1 MRPRLRKTNKILLM
15 TAARPALR
23 VLVADDTAL
32 GTALAAAIDADP
44 ELVCVGRVR
53 EPLRVAAAATQFQP
67 DLVLLAHLL
76 GGSTTIHE
84 VSQIAARAPGVR
96 ILVLSEVSSD
106 ILAEEALRR
115 GAAGFLVH
123 DGTVANLL
131 ARVRACGGR
140 VPFEEVAAQAGDRWS
155 ALV

>member
-1 MRPRLRKTNKILLM
+1 M

-23 VLVADDTAL
+23 VLVADDSAL
-32 GTALAAAIDADP
+32 GAALAAAIDDDP
-44 ELVCVGRVR
+44 ELVCVGHVA
-53 EPLRVAAAATQFQP
+53 EPLHVAAAAANVQP

-84 VSQIAARAPGVR
+84 VSLIAARAPGVR

-123 DGTVANLL
+123 DGNVPNLL
-131 ARVRACGGR
+131 GRVRACGGR
-140 VPFEEVAAQAGDRWS
+140 VPFDEVAPQDGDRWS
-155 ALV
+155 VSV

>member
-1 MRPRLRKTNKILLM
+1 MRPKLRKTKKFCRM

-23 VLVADDTAL
+23 VLVAHDTAL
-32 GTALAAAIDADP
+32 GAALAAAIDRDP
-44 ELVCVGRVR
+44 ELVCVGHVA
-53 EPLRVAAAATQFQP
+53 EPLRVAAAAAAAQP

-84 VSQIAARAPGVR
+84 VSLIAARVPGVR

-123 DGTVANLL
+123 DGNVANLL
-131 ARVRACGGR
+131 GRVRACGGR
-140 VPFEEVAAQAGDRWS
+140 VPFEEVALQDGDRWS
-155 ALV
+155 ASV